1 MSRIVDE
8 LIHMEKTITNFRGD
22 SVSPAINFNAY
33 DQREKQLEL
42 REKLIEVEELRNLG
56 VQDISAKSAS
66 MSLRERVLLF
76 YRL

>member
-1 MSRIVDE
+1 MDI
-8 LIHMEKTITNFRGD
+8 
-22 SVSPAINFNAY
+22 NAY
-33 DQREKQLEL
+33 DQREKRLEL

-56 VQDISAKSAS
+56 VQDIPAKSAS

>member
-1 MSRIVDE
+1 MSRIIDE

-33 DQREKQLEL
+33 DQREK
-42 REKLIEVEELRNLG
+42 LIEVEELRNLG
-56 VQDISAKSAS
+56 VQDIPVKSAS
-66 MSLRERVLLF
+66 MSLRERVLPF